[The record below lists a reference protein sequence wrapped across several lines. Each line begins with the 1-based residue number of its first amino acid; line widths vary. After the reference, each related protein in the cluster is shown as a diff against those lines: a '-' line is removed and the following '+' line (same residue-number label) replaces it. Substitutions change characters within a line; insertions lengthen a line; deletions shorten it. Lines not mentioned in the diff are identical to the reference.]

1 MSLGSEG
8 SRRGKCV
15 EAVVG
20 RKAAVHNPADLA
32 GRPGKPDGRKDEAME
47 LKGEYRIPA
56 SREHVWAL
64 LNDPE
69 TLRACIPGCES
80 LERTGD
86 NGFAARVTTKIGPVK
101 ATFTGEVAITDMVPP
116 ESYRISG
123 EGKGGVAGFA
133 SGGANV
139 RLAPDG
145 DGTLLTYA
153 ADAKVGGKLAQLG
166 GRLIDSTAKKLADQF
181 FACFAQRAA
190 GEGAPAGEAAMAAPA
205 AAAAAALGEPDAR
218 DPAAQQAGAAFT
230 PAPAGL
236 TDASPYHSGEPGG
249 PSDAYRG
256 AAPIPPVAPVPPVPP
271 VAPVPPP
278 ETAARVASVE
288 TVRDRSDSGEDA
300 AGRGGILSDLA
311 DGPPIGAAAQVTTG
325 VSEDRLEI
333 EEALHLREPAELLPR
348 TTPLGTPG
356 GTTTPELGHMEDA
369 HRPNPLERA
378 EEQLE
383 REAAGGA
390 LGGPMVWG
398 LLALAALIVIW
409 FVAG

>member
-1 MSLGSEG
+1 
-8 SRRGKCV
+8 
-15 EAVVG
+15 
-20 RKAAVHNPADLA
+20 
-32 GRPGKPDGRKDEAME
+32 ME

-56 SREHVWAL
+56 SREHVWTL

-145 DGTLLTYA
+145 EGTLLAYT

-181 FACFAQRAA
+181 FACFAERA
-190 GEGAPAGEAAMAAPA
+190 GAPASSGAATTPA
-205 AAAAAALGEPDAR
+205 AAEPLGAE
-218 DPAAQQAGAAFT
+218 QVT
-230 PAPAGL
+230 APL
-236 TDASPYHSGEPGG
+236 IMPGQ
-249 PSDAYRG
+249 
-256 AAPIPPVAPVPPVPP
+256 PIPPAATGVPIVDGQAARPETVPPLGSGMAEPP
-271 VAPVPPP
+271 RVEMTPLHHAGGPIAPGPA
-278 ETAARVASVE
+278 TVE
-288 TVRDRSDSGEDA
+288 TNAPGASIQS
-300 AGRGGILSDLA
+300 LA
-311 DGPPIGAAAQVTTG
+311 
-325 VSEDRLEI
+325 R
-333 EEALHLREPAELLPR
+333 EA
-348 TTPLGTPG
+348 
-356 GTTTPELGHMEDA
+356 
-369 HRPNPLERA
+369 
-378 EEQLE
+378 EQEVE
-383 REAAGGA
+383 REAAMGF

-398 LLALAALIVIW
+398 LLVILALLFVYVI
-409 FVAG
+409 AS